1 MGVLTEDK
9 SVDIS
14 STLFD
19 LHIYNESCEHDN
31 DFRLQFDI
39 TSGS

>member
-1 MGVLTEDK
+1 MRVFKEDK

-14 STLFD
+14 SALFD
-19 LHIYNESCEHDN
+19 LYESCEHDN